1 MPARRFWYTF
11 VAFQDP
17 EQAALEDRSNTVERQ
32 VVFQA
37 SVEVGGRWIGIR
49 KFLVHCTTVA
59 SVGSWKGK
67 SLACLAA
74 WEENVA
80 SFHSATPEHFPAAT
94 SDMCLL
100 LGSSLWYCQLIYHIF
115 LWGKRYPSLPS
126 KVLELDDESG
136 RCGSIPFLFSLVHRS
151 RVWSSWL
158 PLQRAVQ
165 SGTRS
170 PGHLRLS

>member
-1 MPARRFWYTF
+1 M
-11 VAFQDP
+11 
-17 EQAALEDRSNTVERQ
+17 
-32 VVFQA
+32 FQA
-37 SVEVGGRWIGIR
+37 SVEVSGRWIGIR

-100 LGSSLWYCQLIYHIF
+100 LGSSLWYCQLRYHIF
-115 LWGKRYPSLPS
+115 LWLTGTQACQARSWSWMMRAEDAEVFHSFLPRTQQPRVVELATSAESRPVWDEIPWAPS
-126 KVLELDDESG
+126 
-136 RCGSIPFLFSLVHRS
+136 
-151 RVWSSWL
+151 
-158 PLQRAVQ
+158 A
-165 SGTRS
+165 
-170 PGHLRLS
+170 